1 MKIKWIALCLSM
13 LMMFTACSFF
23 GGDQAEQQDD
33 TQTNQED
40 TMDETQ
46 DGDQGDEP
54 YGPDSATEEE
64 ENKEDQQEEETKQP
78 ETTPSEG
85 TSSGSSSGSS
95 SSGQQTEKKKLSSS
109 EALKV
114 VKQNIDTSQY
124 SAQVINNSLKV
135 DGNEY
140 VLILVSDSQAT
151 LEPAVAV
158 NVYTGEL
165 KSYYPDGT
173 IHDYQGFSSDDD
185 NTPKG

>member
-85 TSSGSSSGSS
+85 TSSGSSS

>member
-23 GGDQAEQQDD
+23 GGDQADQQDD

-46 DGDQGDEP
+46 DEDQGDEP

-85 TSSGSSSGSS
+85 TSSGSSS

>member
-1 MKIKWIALCLSM
+1 MLS
-13 LMMFTACSFF
+13 T
-23 GGDQAEQQDD
+23 G
-33 TQTNQED
+33 
-40 TMDETQ
+40 
-46 DGDQGDEP
+46 
-54 YGPDSATEEE
+54 
-64 ENKEDQQEEETKQP
+64 
-78 ETTPSEG
+78 
-85 TSSGSSSGSS
+85 SSGDSVRFVQSYLNAVAGRAFLTVDGIYGQNVTRAVSSF
-95 SSGQQTEKKKLSSS
+95 Q
-109 EALKV
+109 A
-114 VKQNIDTSQY
+114 
-124 SAQVINNSLKV
+124 ANSLKV